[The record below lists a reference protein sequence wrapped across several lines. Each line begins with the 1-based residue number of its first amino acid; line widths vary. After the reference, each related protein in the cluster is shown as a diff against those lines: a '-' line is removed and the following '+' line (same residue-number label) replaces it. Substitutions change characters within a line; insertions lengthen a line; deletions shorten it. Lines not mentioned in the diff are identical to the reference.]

1 MASAEAWNHAIAGAK
16 RQQNAM
22 GGKRA
27 GNGVSRQQETPRER
41 SLECHSARQPE
52 NAPARSFWSVE

>member
-1 MASAEAWNHAIAGAK
+1 MASAEASNHAIAGAK

-27 GNGVSRQQETPRER
+27 GNGVSRQKETQRER
-41 SLECHSARQPE
+41 SPEFRRDCQLE
-52 NAPARSFWSVE
+52 NAPESRSWSVE